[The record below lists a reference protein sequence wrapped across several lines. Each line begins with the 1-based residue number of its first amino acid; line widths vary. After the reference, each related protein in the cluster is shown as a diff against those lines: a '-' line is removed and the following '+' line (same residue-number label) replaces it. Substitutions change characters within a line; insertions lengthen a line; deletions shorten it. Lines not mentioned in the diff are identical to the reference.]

1 MSEIKNHCEDCEALL
16 GDACLEV
23 HEFLDQYAP
32 FFPIR
37 VFYEYHRGFLHNSYG
52 LSLIE
57 GRWGELGKKAAMIHL
72 VRDWIGAP
80 IPRDL
85 DWIEKQFPKAI
96 MSLNSNPEQYDPMLD
111 PGIVTAWFG
120 QSLVYLAFKED

>member
-37 VFYEYHRGFLHNSYG
+37 VFYEYHRSFLHNSYG
-52 LSLIE
+52 LKLIKE
-57 GRWGELGKKAAMIHL
+57 KWGEIGAKAAMIHL
-72 VRDWIGAP
+72 VRDWLGTP
-80 IPRDL
+80 IPIDL
-85 DWIEKQFPKAI
+85 EWVKKVFPKAI
-96 MSLNSNPEQYDPMLD
+96 LRLDDPTQFDPQLD
-111 PGIVTAWFG
+111 PGITTAWFG